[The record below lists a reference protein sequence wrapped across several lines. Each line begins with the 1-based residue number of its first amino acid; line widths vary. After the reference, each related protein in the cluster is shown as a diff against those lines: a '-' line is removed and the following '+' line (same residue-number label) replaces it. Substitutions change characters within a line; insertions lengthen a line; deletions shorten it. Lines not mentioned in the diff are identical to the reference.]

1 MTEEHTPHADL
12 ERALT
17 RLVRRAFLP
26 TAGARTR
33 AEAGV
38 DLERAAYS
46 TLVRISALEG
56 ARLSEIAAGMGL
68 EVSTVSRHVKRLV
81 TDGYVEVAA
90 DPDDA
95 RARRYSP
102 TPAGRA
108 ALARVRDARRVR
120 LAELLHD
127 WDDAELHDLARKLDR
142 VVDALEA
149 EEGA

>member
-1 MTEEHTPHADL
+1 MPDEHHPHADL

-26 TAGARTR
+26 TAGERTR

-38 DLERAAYS
+38 DLERAAYT
-46 TLVRISALEG
+46 TLVRIAHLDG
-56 ARLSEIAAGMGL
+56 ARLSEIAAAMGL

-95 RARRYSP
+95 RARRFSP
-102 TPAGRA
+102 TPAGQA
-108 ALARVRDARRVR
+108 ALDRVRRARRDR

-127 WDDAELHDLARKLDR
+127 WDDAEVADLAAKLDR

-149 EEGA
+149 EEGS

>member
-1 MTEEHTPHADL
+1 MVGKHSPHADL

-26 TAGARTR
+26 TAGEKTR
-33 AEAGV
+33 ADAGV

-46 TLVRISALEG
+46 TLVRIAHLEG

-68 EVSTVSRHVKRLV
+68 EASTVSRHVKRLV
-81 TDGYVEVAA
+81 ADGYVEVAA

-95 RARRYSP
+95 RARRHFP

-108 ALARVRDARRVR
+108 ALARVRQARRAR

-127 WDDAELHDLARKLDR
+127 WEDTEILDLAVKLDR

-149 EEGA
+149 EEGT

>member
-1 MTEEHTPHADL
+1 MTDEHRPHADL

-26 TAGARTR
+26 TAGQRTR

-38 DLERAAYS
+38 DLERATYS
-46 TLVRISALEG
+46 TLVRIAHLDG
-56 ARLSEIAAGMGL
+56 ARLSEVAAGMGL
-68 EVSTVSRHVKRLV
+68 ELSTVSRHVKRLV
-81 TDGYVEVAA
+81 ADGYVEVAA

-102 TPAGRA
+102 TPAGHA
-108 ALARVRDARRVR
+108 ALARVRSARRDR

-127 WDDAELHDLARKLDR
+127 WEDAEVLDLAAQLDR
-142 VVDALEA
+142 VVDALEE